1 MLSPHLSPSSRT
13 GFGPRTARRLAVLL
27 VPVALAITACG
38 GNSGGS
44 GGAGGDTLTITY
56 VDFGPSPDR
65 LGAVAPERF
74 MDLVEERSDGKIKFE
89 RTYGGTLVPEKD
101 QLQGLKSGVYQMGY
115 YIPTRSAAT
124 LPVSTILDLPFLLP
138 NASDVFSVG
147 TEFIT
152 TEPSIQQEWESLD
165 ATPFFVQA
173 NPPVQLLLR
182 EKPSRLSDLGGLTLR
197 SPGASYD
204 PVVTALGATPVN
216 LSVADIP
223 TALSR
228 GTIDGTIY
236 AIYSAT
242 EAGLAESAK
251 SAIDIDLGGV
261 NGVIY
266 FAKSTYDSL
275 SSEQRDLFEQART
288 DALEYSASRLEQG
301 IEEAVATYEGAGGEL
316 LPDLGEE
323 FAHSIAPDVQQQI
336 SQEWLAALPSGVD
349 GKALIDKL
357 KSLTRAS

>member
-1 MLSPHLSPSSRT
+1 MLSPHPSPSSRT
-13 GFGPRTARRLAVLL
+13 GFTPRSARRLAALL

-38 GNSGGS
+38 GSSAGS
-44 GGAGGDTLTITY
+44 GGTGGDTLTITY

-74 MDLVEERSDGKIKFE
+74 MDLVEERSGGKITFE

-124 LPVSTILDLPFLLP
+124 LPISTIIDLPFLLP
-138 NASDVFSVG
+138 DASDVFSAG

-152 TEPSIQQEWESLD
+152 TEPSIQQEWEGLG

-182 EKPSRLSDLGGLTLR
+182 DEPSRLSDLRGLTLR

-275 SSEQRDLFEQART
+275 SSEQQDLLEQART
-288 DALEYSASRLEQG
+288 DALEYSAAQLDKG
-301 IEEAVATYEGAGGEL
+301 IADAVTTYEGAGGQL

-323 FAHSIAPDVQQQI
+323 FARSVAPNVQQEI

-349 GKALIDKL
+349 GQALLDKL
-357 KSLTRAS
+357 KSITSQS